1 MKEEQRMTNV
11 SQSLTVSV
19 ALQKARS
26 KSNSTILEILLISID
41 SPSIPMIGKNMFLT
55 TKVICTI
62 LKFLFIF
69 LDLGDIC
76 VFTVQRLST
85 FCFLTVSLLGEEHEM
100 RNDANE
106 VGKLTD
112 ILSNSFLINV
122 NNINEKIEFFYD
134 GQT

>member
-1 MKEEQRMTNV
+1 
-11 SQSLTVSV
+11 
-19 ALQKARS
+19 
-26 KSNSTILEILLISID
+26 
-41 SPSIPMIGKNMFLT
+41 MFLT